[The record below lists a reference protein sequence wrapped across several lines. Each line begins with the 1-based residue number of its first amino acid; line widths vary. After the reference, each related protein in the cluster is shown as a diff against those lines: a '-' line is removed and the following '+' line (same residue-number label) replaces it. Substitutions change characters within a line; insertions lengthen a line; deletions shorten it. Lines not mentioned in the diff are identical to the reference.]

1 MSDLPPIFIPSGV
14 YGEPMLGTAD
24 MWRDPEGRYVK
35 ASDYLAL
42 RKVAIDLL
50 REKLAAEEQQHV
62 CAFVRDQVRC
72 PRCDNYFGGHA
83 TGGDDICDCF
93 PRDATY
99 TGDIKRE

>member
-1 MSDLPPIFIPSGV
+1 MSDATLPPIFIPSGV

-35 ASDYLAL
+35 AADYLAL
-42 RKVAIDLL
+42 KAKWEFFVKVI
-50 REKLAAEEQQHV
+50 EQRDHV
-62 CAFVRDQVRC
+62 ICGRC
-72 PRCDNYFGGHA
+72 LNYVPGHA
-83 TGGDDICDCF
+83 TGAGDICDCF